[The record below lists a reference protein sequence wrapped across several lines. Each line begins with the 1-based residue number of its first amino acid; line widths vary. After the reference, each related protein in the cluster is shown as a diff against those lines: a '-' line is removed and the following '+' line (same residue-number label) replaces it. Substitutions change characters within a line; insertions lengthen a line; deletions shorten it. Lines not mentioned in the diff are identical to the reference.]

1 MIIKQKAVQTISEL
15 STLNDFQKIELQNQ
29 QTTASKGMIA
39 ETVRYLHDNQRISI
53 ETLIRPRTGKYSYND
68 IEIKVMEADVF
79 EAQALGVDSVA
90 IGAITEDNRLDED
103 SMKQLIGAAGGMQ
116 ITLNHAFD
124 ELTLAGQKKAIDFA
138 NDHGIDR
145 IIITAQPDSLTFNE
159 NLQSLIDY
167 NQGAVQFVLT
177 GKDENQLTKLCEQFD
192 LHLLLVE

>member
-53 ETLIRPRTGKYSYND
+53 ETLIRPRTGKYSYSD
-68 IEIKVMEADVF
+68 IEIKIMEADVF

-90 IGAITEDNRLDED
+90 IGAITEDNCLDED
-103 SMKQLIGAAGGMQ
+103 SMEQLIGAAGGMQ

>member
-1 MIIKQKAVQTISEL
+1 MIIKQKAVQTIHEL
-15 STLNDFQKIELQNQ
+15 STLTDFQKIELQNQ

-39 ETVRYLHDNQRISI
+39 ETVRYLHDNQKISI
-53 ETLIRPRTGKYSYND
+53 ETLIRPRTGKYSYSD

-90 IGAITEDNRLDED
+90 IGAITEDNHLDED
-103 SMKQLIGAAGGMQ
+103 SMEQLIGAAGGMQ

-124 ELTLAGQKKAIDFA
+124 ELTLAGQKKTIDFA
-138 NDHGIDR
+138 NEHGIDR
-145 IIITAQPDSLTFNE
+145 IMIAAQPDSSAFKE
-159 NLQSLIDY
+159 NLQTLINY

-177 GKDENQLTKLCEQFD
+177 GKDEKQLTKLCEQFD

>member
-53 ETLIRPRTGKYSYND
+53 ETLIRPRTGKYSYSD
-68 IEIKVMEADVF
+68 IEIKIMEADVF

>member
-1 MIIKQKAVQTISEL
+1 MIIKQKAVQTIHEL
-15 STLNDFQKIELQNQ
+15 SILTDFQKIELQNQ

-39 ETVRYLHDNQRISI
+39 ETVRYLHDNQKISI
-53 ETLIRPRTGKYSYND
+53 ETLIRPRTGKYSYSD

-90 IGAITEDNRLDED
+90 IGAITEDNQFDED
-103 SMKQLIGAAGGMQ
+103 SMEQLIGAAGGMQ

-124 ELTLAGQKKAIDFA
+124 ELTLADQKKAIDFA
-138 NDHGIDR
+138 NEHGIDR
-145 IIITAQPDSLTFNE
+145 IMIAAQPDSSAFKE
-159 NLQSLIDY
+159 NLQTLINY

-177 GKDENQLTKLCEQFD
+177 GKDEKQLTKLCEQFD

>member
-1 MIIKQKAVQTISEL
+1 MIIKQKAVQTIHEL
-15 STLNDFQKIELQNQ
+15 STLTDFQKIELQNQ

-39 ETVRYLHDNQRISI
+39 ETVRYLHDNQKISI
-53 ETLIRPRTGKYSYND
+53 ETLIRPRTGKYSYSD

-90 IGAITEDNRLDED
+90 IGAITEDNQFDED
-103 SMKQLIGAAGGMQ
+103 SMAQLIGAAGGMQ

-138 NDHGIDR
+138 TEHGIDR
-145 IIITAQPDSLTFNE
+145 IMIAAQRDSSAFKE
-159 NLQSLIDY
+159 NLQTLINY
-167 NQGAVQFVLT
+167 YQGAVQFVLT
-177 GKDENQLTKLCEQFD
+177 GKDEKQLTKLCEQFD

>member
-1 MIIKQKAVQTISEL
+1 MIIKQKAVQTIHEL
-15 STLNDFQKIELQNQ
+15 STLTDFQKIELQNQ

-39 ETVRYLHDNQRISI
+39 ETVRYLHDNQKISI
-53 ETLIRPRTGKYSYND
+53 ETLIRPRTGKYSYSD

-79 EAQALGVDSVA
+79 EAQALGIDSVA
-90 IGAITEDNRLDED
+90 IGAITEENQLDED
-103 SMKQLIGAAGGMQ
+103 AMEQLVGAAGGMQ

-145 IIITAQPDSLTFNE
+145 IMIAAHPDSSTFKK
-159 NLQSLIDY
+159 NLQTLIAY

-177 GKDENQLTKLCEQFD
+177 GKDEKQLTKLCEQFD

>member
-1 MIIKQKAVQTISEL
+1 MIIKQKAVQTIHEL
-15 STLNDFQKIELQNQ
+15 STLTDFQKIELQNQ

-39 ETVRYLHDNQRISI
+39 ETVRYLHDNQKISI
-53 ETLIRPRTGKYSYND
+53 ETLIRPRTGKYSYSD

-90 IGAITEDNRLDED
+90 IGAITEDNQLDED
-103 SMKQLIGAAGGMQ
+103 SMEQLIGASGGMQ

-138 NDHGIDR
+138 NEHGIDR
-145 IIITAQPDSLTFNE
+145 IMIAAQPDSSAFKE
-159 NLQSLIDY
+159 NLQTLINY
-167 NQGAVQFVLT
+167 NQGTIQFVLT
-177 GKDENQLTKLCEQFD
+177 GNDEKQLTKLCEQFD

>member
-1 MIIKQKAVQTISEL
+1 MIIKQKAVQTIHEL
-15 STLNDFQKIELQNQ
+15 SILTDFQKIELQNQ

-39 ETVRYLHDNQRISI
+39 ETVRYLHDNQKISI
-53 ETLIRPRTGKYSYND
+53 ETLIRPRTGKYSYSD

-90 IGAITEDNRLDED
+90 IGAITEDNQLDED
-103 SMKQLIGAAGGMQ
+103 SMEQLIGAAGGMQ
-116 ITLNHAFD
+116 ITLNQAFD

-138 NDHGIDR
+138 NEHGIDR
-145 IIITAQPDSLTFNE
+145 IMIAAQPDSSAFKE
-159 NLQSLIDY
+159 NLQTLINY

-177 GKDENQLTKLCEQFD
+177 GKDEKQLTKLCEQFD

>member
-1 MIIKQKAVQTISEL
+1 MIIKQKAVQTIHEL
-15 STLNDFQKIELQNQ
+15 STLTDFQKIELQNQ

-39 ETVRYLHDNQRISI
+39 ETVRYLHDNQKISI
-53 ETLIRPRTGKYSYND
+53 ETLIRPRTGKYSYSD

-90 IGAITEDNRLDED
+90 IGAITEDNQLDED
-103 SMKQLIGAAGGMQ
+103 SMEQLIGAAGGMQ

-138 NDHGIDR
+138 NEHGIDR
-145 IIITAQPDSLTFNE
+145 IMIAAQPDSSAFKE
-159 NLQSLIDY
+159 NLQTLINY

-177 GKDENQLTKLCEQFD
+177 GKDEKQLTKLCEQFD
-192 LHLLLVE
+192 LHLFLVE

>member
-1 MIIKQKAVQTISEL
+1 MIIKQKAVQTIHEL
-15 STLNDFQKIELQNQ
+15 STLTDFQKIELQNQ

-39 ETVRYLHDNQRISI
+39 ETIRYLHDNQKISI
-53 ETLIRPRTGKYSYND
+53 ETLIRPRTGKYSYSD

-90 IGAITEDNRLDED
+90 IGAITEDNQLDED
-103 SMKQLIGAAGGMQ
+103 SMEQLIGAAGGMQ

-138 NDHGIDR
+138 NEHGIDR
-145 IIITAQPDSLTFNE
+145 IMIAAQPDSSAFKE
-159 NLQSLIDY
+159 NLQTLINY

-177 GKDENQLTKLCEQFD
+177 GKDEKQLTKVCEQFD

>member
-1 MIIKQKAVQTISEL
+1 MIIKQKAVQTIHEL
-15 STLNDFQKIELQNQ
+15 STLTDFQKIELQNQ

-39 ETVRYLHDNQRISI
+39 ETVRYLHDNQKISI
-53 ETLIRPRTGKYSYND
+53 ETLIRPRTGKYSYSD

-79 EAQALGVDSVA
+79 EAQTLGVDSVA
-90 IGAITEDNRLDED
+90 IGAITEDNQLDED
-103 SMKQLIGAAGGMQ
+103 SMEQLIGAAGGMQ

-138 NDHGIDR
+138 NEHGIDR
-145 IIITAQPDSLTFNE
+145 IMIAAQPDSSAFKE
-159 NLQSLIDY
+159 NLQTLINY

-177 GKDENQLTKLCEQFD
+177 GNDEKQLTKLCEQFN

>member
-1 MIIKQKAVQTISEL
+1 MIIKQKAVQTINEL
-15 STLNDFQKIELQNQ
+15 STLSDFQKIELQNQ

-39 ETVRYLHDNQRISI
+39 ETVRYLHDNQKISI
-53 ETLIRPRTGKYSYND
+53 ETLIRPRAGKYSYSD

-90 IGAITEDNRLDED
+90 IGAITEDNQLDED
-103 SMKQLIGAAGGMQ
+103 SMEQLIGAAGGMQ

-138 NDHGIDR
+138 NEHGIDR
-145 IIITAQPDSLTFNE
+145 IMIAAQPDSSAFKE
-159 NLQSLIDY
+159 NLQTLINY

-177 GKDENQLTKLCEQFD
+177 GNDEKQLTKLCEQFD

>member
-53 ETLIRPRTGKYSYND
+53 ETLIRPRTGKYSYSD
-68 IEIKVMEADVF
+68 IEIKIMEADVF

-103 SMKQLIGAAGGMQ
+103 SMEQLIGAAGGMQ

>member
-1 MIIKQKAVQTISEL
+1 MIIKQKAVQTIHEL
-15 STLNDFQKIELQNQ
+15 STLTDFQKIELQNQ

-39 ETVRYLHDNQRISI
+39 ETIRYLHDNQKISI
-53 ETLIRPRTGKYSYND
+53 ETLIRPRTGKYSYSD

-90 IGAITEDNRLDED
+90 IGAITEDNQLDED
-103 SMKQLIGAAGGMQ
+103 SMEQLIGAAGGMQ

-124 ELTLAGQKKAIDFA
+124 ELTLAGQKKTIDFA
-138 NDHGIDR
+138 NEHGIDR
-145 IIITAQPDSLTFNE
+145 IMIAAQPDSSVFKE
-159 NLQSLIDY
+159 NLQTLINY

-177 GKDENQLTKLCEQFD
+177 GKDEKQLTKLCEQFD

>member
-1 MIIKQKAVQTISEL
+1 MIIKQKAVQTIHEL
-15 STLNDFQKIELQNQ
+15 STLTDFQKIELQNQ

-39 ETVRYLHDNQRISI
+39 ETVRYLHDNQKISI
-53 ETLIRPRTGKYSYND
+53 ETLIRPRTGKYSYSD

-90 IGAITEDNRLDED
+90 IGAITEDNQLDED
-103 SMKQLIGAAGGMQ
+103 SMEQLIGAAGGMQ

-138 NDHGIDR
+138 NEHGIDR
-145 IIITAQPDSLTFNE
+145 IMIAAQPDSSAFKE
-159 NLQSLIDY
+159 NLQTLINY
-167 NQGAVQFVLT
+167 NQGTVQFVLT
-177 GKDENQLTKLCEQFD
+177 GNDEKQLTKLCEQFD

>member
-1 MIIKQKAVQTISEL
+1 MIIKQKAVQTIHEL
-15 STLNDFQKIELQNQ
+15 SILTDFQKIELQNQ

-39 ETVRYLHDNQRISI
+39 ETIRYLHDNQKISI
-53 ETLIRPRTGKYSYND
+53 ETLIRPRTGKYSYSD

-90 IGAITEDNRLDED
+90 IGAITEDNQFDED
-103 SMKQLIGAAGGMQ
+103 SMEQLIGAAGGMQ

-138 NDHGIDR
+138 NEHGIDR
-145 IIITAQPDSLTFNE
+145 IMIAAQPDSSAFKE
-159 NLQSLIDY
+159 NLQTLINY

-177 GKDENQLTKLCEQFD
+177 GKDEKQLTKLCEQFD

>member
-1 MIIKQKAVQTISEL
+1 MIIKQKAVQTIHEL
-15 STLNDFQKIELQNQ
+15 STLTDFQKIELQNQ

-39 ETVRYLHDNQRISI
+39 ETVRYLNDNQKISI
-53 ETLIRPRTGKYSYND
+53 ETLIRPRTGKYSYSD

-90 IGAITEDNRLDED
+90 IGAITEDNQLDED
-103 SMKQLIGAAGGMQ
+103 SMEQLIGAAGGMQ

-138 NDHGIDR
+138 NEHGIDR
-145 IIITAQPDSLTFNE
+145 IMIAAQPDSSAFKE
-159 NLQSLIDY
+159 NLQTLINY

-177 GKDENQLTKLCEQFD
+177 GKDEKQLTKLCEQFD
-192 LHLLLVE
+192 LHLFLVE

>member
-1 MIIKQKAVQTISEL
+1 MIIKQKAVQTIHEL
-15 STLNDFQKIELQNQ
+15 SILTDFQKIELQNQ

-39 ETVRYLHDNQRISI
+39 ETVRYLHDNQKISI
-53 ETLIRPRTGKYSYND
+53 ETLIRPRTGKYSYSD

-90 IGAITEDNRLDED
+90 IGAITEDNQLDKD
-103 SMKQLIGAAGGMQ
+103 SMEQLIGAAGGMQ

-124 ELTLAGQKKAIDFA
+124 ELTLAGQKKTIDFA
-138 NDHGIDR
+138 NEHGIDR
-145 IIITAQPDSLTFNE
+145 IMIAAQPDSSAFKE
-159 NLQSLIDY
+159 NLQTLINY

-177 GKDENQLTKLCEQFD
+177 GKDEKQLTKLCEQFD

>member
-1 MIIKQKAVQTISEL
+1 MIIKQKAVQTINEL
-15 STLNDFQKIELQNQ
+15 STLSDFQKIELQNQ

-39 ETVRYLHDNQRISI
+39 ETVRYLHDNQKISI
-53 ETLIRPRTGKYSYND
+53 ETLIRPRAGKYSYSD

-90 IGAITEDNRLDED
+90 IGAITEDNHLDED
-103 SMKQLIGAAGGMQ
+103 SMEQLIGAAGGMQ

-124 ELTLAGQKKAIDFA
+124 KLTLAGQKKAIDFA

-145 IIITAQPDSLTFNE
+145 IMITAQPDSSTFNE
-159 NLQSLIDY
+159 NLQSLLNY
-167 NQGAVQFVLT
+167 NHGAVQFVLT
-177 GKDENQLTKLCEQFD
+177 GKDENQLIKLCEQFN

>member
-1 MIIKQKAVQTISEL
+1 MIIKQKAVQTIHEL
-15 STLNDFQKIELQNQ
+15 STLTDFQKIELQNQ

-39 ETVRYLHDNQRISI
+39 ETVRYLHDNQKISI
-53 ETLIRPRTGKYSYND
+53 ETLIRPRTGKYSYSD

-90 IGAITEDNRLDED
+90 IGAITEDNQFDED
-103 SMKQLIGAAGGMQ
+103 SMEQLIGAAGGMQ

-124 ELTLAGQKKAIDFA
+124 ELTLADQKKAIDFA
-138 NDHGIDR
+138 NEHGIDR
-145 IIITAQPDSLTFNE
+145 IMIAAQPDSSAFKE
-159 NLQSLIDY
+159 NLQTLINY

-177 GKDENQLTKLCEQFD
+177 GKDEKQLTKLCEQFD

>member
-1 MIIKQKAVQTISEL
+1 MIIKQKAVQTIHEL
-15 STLNDFQKIELQNQ
+15 STLTDFQKIELQNQ

-39 ETVRYLHDNQRISI
+39 ETVRYLHDNQKISI
-53 ETLIRPRTGKYSYND
+53 ETLIRPRTGKYSYSD

-90 IGAITEDNRLDED
+90 IGAITEDNQFDED
-103 SMKQLIGAAGGMQ
+103 SMEQLIGAAGGMQ

-138 NDHGIDR
+138 NEHGIDR
-145 IIITAQPDSLTFNE
+145 IMIAAQPDSSAFKE
-159 NLQSLIDY
+159 NLQTLINY

-177 GKDENQLTKLCEQFD
+177 GNDEKQLTKLCEQFD

>member
-1 MIIKQKAVQTISEL
+1 MIIKQKAVQTIHEL
-15 STLNDFQKIELQNQ
+15 SILTDFQKIELQNQ

-39 ETVRYLHDNQRISI
+39 ETVRYLHDNQKISI
-53 ETLIRPRTGKYSYND
+53 ETLIRPRTGKYSYSD

-90 IGAITEDNRLDED
+90 IGAITEDNQFDED
-103 SMKQLIGAAGGMQ
+103 SMEQLIGAAGGMQ

-138 NDHGIDR
+138 NEHGIDR
-145 IIITAQPDSLTFNE
+145 IMIAAQRDSSAFKE
-159 NLQSLIDY
+159 NLQTLINY

-177 GKDENQLTKLCEQFD
+177 GKDEKQLTKLCEQFD

>member
-1 MIIKQKAVQTISEL
+1 MIIKQKAVQTIHEL
-15 STLNDFQKIELQNQ
+15 STLTDFQKIELQNQ

-39 ETVRYLHDNQRISI
+39 ETVRYLHDNQKISI
-53 ETLIRPRTGKYSYND
+53 ETLIRPRTGKYSYSD

-79 EAQALGVDSVA
+79 EAQALGIDSVA
-90 IGAITEDNRLDED
+90 IGAITEENQLDED
-103 SMKQLIGAAGGMQ
+103 AMEQLVGAAGGMQ

-145 IIITAQPDSLTFNE
+145 IMIAAHPDSSTFKK
-159 NLQSLIDY
+159 NLQTLIAY

-177 GKDENQLTKLCEQFD
+177 GKDEKQLTELCEQFD

>member
-1 MIIKQKAVQTISEL
+1 MIIKQKAVQTIHEL
-15 STLNDFQKIELQNQ
+15 STLTDFQKIELQNQ

-39 ETVRYLHDNQRISI
+39 ETVRYLHDNQKISI
-53 ETLIRPRTGKYSYND
+53 ETLIRPRTGKYSYSD

-90 IGAITEDNRLDED
+90 IGAITEDNQLDED
-103 SMKQLIGAAGGMQ
+103 SMEQLIGAAGGMQ

-138 NDHGIDR
+138 NEHGIDR
-145 IIITAQPDSLTFNE
+145 IMIAAQPDSSAFKE
-159 NLQSLIDY
+159 NLQTLINY

-177 GKDENQLTKLCEQFD
+177 GNDETQLTKLCEQFE

>member
-1 MIIKQKAVQTISEL
+1 MIIKQKAVQTIHEL
-15 STLNDFQKIELQNQ
+15 STLTDFQKIELQNQ

-39 ETVRYLHDNQRISI
+39 ETVRYLHDNQKISI
-53 ETLIRPRTGKYSYND
+53 ETLIRPRTGKYSYSD

-90 IGAITEDNRLDED
+90 IGAITEDNQFDED
-103 SMKQLIGAAGGMQ
+103 SMEQLIGAAGGMQ

-138 NDHGIDR
+138 NEHGIDR
-145 IIITAQPDSLTFNE
+145 IMIAAQPDSSAFKE
-159 NLQSLIDY
+159 NLQTLINY

-177 GKDENQLTKLCEQFD
+177 GKDEKQLTKLCEQFD

>member
-1 MIIKQKAVQTISEL
+1 MIIKQKAVQTIHEL
-15 STLNDFQKIELQNQ
+15 STLTDFQKIELQNQ

-39 ETVRYLHDNQRISI
+39 ETVRYLNDNQKISI
-53 ETLIRPRTGKYSYND
+53 ETLIRPRTGKYSYSD

-90 IGAITEDNRLDED
+90 IGAITEGNQFDED
-103 SMKQLIGAAGGMQ
+103 SMEQLIGAAGGMQ

-138 NDHGIDR
+138 NEHGIDR
-145 IIITAQPDSLTFNE
+145 IMIAAQPDSSAFKE
-159 NLQSLIDY
+159 NLQTLINY

-177 GKDENQLTKLCEQFD
+177 GKDEKQLTKLCEQFD

>member
-1 MIIKQKAVQTISEL
+1 MIIKQKAVQTIHEL
-15 STLNDFQKIELQNQ
+15 STLTDFQKIELQNQ

-39 ETVRYLHDNQRISI
+39 ETIRYLHDNQKISI
-53 ETLIRPRTGKYSYND
+53 ETLIRPRTGKYSYSD

-90 IGAITEDNRLDED
+90 IGAITEDNQFDED
-103 SMKQLIGAAGGMQ
+103 SMEQLIGAAGGMQ

-138 NDHGIDR
+138 NEHGIDR
-145 IIITAQPDSLTFNE
+145 IMIAAQPDSSAFKE
-159 NLQSLIDY
+159 NLQTLINY

-177 GKDENQLTKLCEQFD
+177 GNDEKKLTKLCEQFD

>member
-1 MIIKQKAVQTISEL
+1 MIIKQKAVQTIHEL
-15 STLNDFQKIELQNQ
+15 STLTDFQKIELQNQ

-39 ETVRYLHDNQRISI
+39 ETIRYLHDNQKISI
-53 ETLIRPRTGKYSYND
+53 ETLIRPRTGKYSYSD

-90 IGAITEDNRLDED
+90 IGAITEDNQFDED
-103 SMKQLIGAAGGMQ
+103 SMEQLIGAAGGMQ

-124 ELTLAGQKKAIDFA
+124 ELTLAGQKKTIDFA
-138 NDHGIDR
+138 NEHGIDR
-145 IIITAQPDSLTFNE
+145 IMIAAQPDSSAFKE
-159 NLQSLIDY
+159 NLQTLINY

-177 GKDENQLTKLCEQFD
+177 GKDEKQLTKLCEQFD

>member
-1 MIIKQKAVQTISEL
+1 MIIKQKAVQTIHEL
-15 STLNDFQKIELQNQ
+15 STLTDFQKIELQNQ

-39 ETVRYLHDNQRISI
+39 ETIRYLHDNQKISI
-53 ETLIRPRTGKYSYND
+53 ETLIRPRTGKYSYSD

-90 IGAITEDNRLDED
+90 IGAITEGNQFDED
-103 SMKQLIGAAGGMQ
+103 SMEQLIGAAGGMQ

-138 NDHGIDR
+138 NEHGIDR
-145 IIITAQPDSLTFNE
+145 IMIAAQPDSSAFKE
-159 NLQSLIDY
+159 NLQTLINY

-177 GKDENQLTKLCEQFD
+177 GKDEKQLTKLCEQVD

>member
-1 MIIKQKAVQTISEL
+1 MIIKQKAVQTIHEL
-15 STLNDFQKIELQNQ
+15 STLTDFQKIELQNQ

-39 ETVRYLHDNQRISI
+39 ETIRYLHDNQKISI
-53 ETLIRPRTGKYSYND
+53 ETLIRPRTGKYSYSD

-90 IGAITEDNRLDED
+90 IGAITEDNQLDED
-103 SMKQLIGAAGGMQ
+103 SMEQLIGAAGGMQ

-138 NDHGIDR
+138 NEHGIDW
-145 IIITAQPDSLTFNE
+145 IMIAAQPDSSAFKE
-159 NLQSLIDY
+159 NLQTLINY

-177 GKDENQLTKLCEQFD
+177 GKDEKQLTKLCEQFD

>member
-1 MIIKQKAVQTISEL
+1 MIIKQKAVQTIHEL
-15 STLNDFQKIELQNQ
+15 SILTDFQKIELQNQ

-39 ETVRYLHDNQRISI
+39 ETVRYLHDNQKISI
-53 ETLIRPRTGKYSYND
+53 ETLIRPRTGKYSYSD

-90 IGAITEDNRLDED
+90 IGAITEGNQFDED
-103 SMKQLIGAAGGMQ
+103 SMEQLIGAAGGMQ

-124 ELTLAGQKKAIDFA
+124 ELTLAGQKKTIDFA
-138 NDHGIDR
+138 NEHGIDR
-145 IIITAQPDSLTFNE
+145 IMIAAQPDSSAFKE
-159 NLQSLIDY
+159 NLQTLINY

-177 GKDENQLTKLCEQFD
+177 GKDEKQLTKLCEQFD

>member
-1 MIIKQKAVQTISEL
+1 MIIKQKAVQTIHEL
-15 STLNDFQKIELQNQ
+15 STLTDFQKIELQNQ

-39 ETVRYLHDNQRISI
+39 ETIRYLHDNQKISI
-53 ETLIRPRTGKYSYND
+53 ETLIRPRTGKYSYSD

-90 IGAITEDNRLDED
+90 IGAITEDNQFDED
-103 SMKQLIGAAGGMQ
+103 SMEQLIGAAGGMQ

-138 NDHGIDR
+138 NEHGIDR
-145 IIITAQPDSLTFNE
+145 IMLAAQPDSSAFKE
-159 NLQSLIDY
+159 NLQTLINY

-177 GKDENQLTKLCEQFD
+177 GKDEKQLTKLCEQFD

>member
-1 MIIKQKAVQTISEL
+1 MIIKQKAVQTIHEL
-15 STLNDFQKIELQNQ
+15 STLTDFQKIELQNQ

-39 ETVRYLHDNQRISI
+39 ETVRYLHDNQKISI
-53 ETLIRPRTGKYSYND
+53 ETLIRPRTGKYSYSD

-90 IGAITEDNRLDED
+90 IGAITEDNQLDED
-103 SMKQLIGAAGGMQ
+103 SMEQLIGAAGGMQ

-138 NDHGIDR
+138 NEHGIDR
-145 IIITAQPDSLTFNE
+145 IMIAAQPDSSAFKE
-159 NLQSLIDY
+159 NLQTLINY

-177 GKDENQLTKLCEQFD
+177 GKDEKQLTKLCEQFE